1 MLPQINLSKKVFN
14 ISSLQWKSP
23 NVTVRS
29 CKILFDEIRPLT
41 EDIIEPHELLDDVIV
56 ISKTSEKSC
65 QMKEAEKEKNDL
77 PIVVVGSGCACAVF
91 RGADIFAPGIM
102 GATLTM
108 NKDDKVLVYADL
120 SNKLLKG
127 WEKKY
132 IFWLQFWNSIQTLV
146 RYIKKGKMDKEQKK

>member
-1 MLPQINLSKKVFN
+1 MVPKRLSCKKSCFLKSTWVKK
-14 ISSLQWKSP
+14 SSIFHLYNEKSP

-29 CKILFDEIRPLT
+29 CKILFIEIRPLT
-41 EDIIEPHELLDDVIV
+41 EDIVESHELLDDVIT
-56 ISKTSEKSC
+56 ISKTAEKSC
-65 QMKEAEKEKNDL
+65 QIDEAEKEKNDL

-108 NKDDKVLVYADL
+108 NKNDKVLVYADL

-127 WEKKY
+127 MKNTN
-132 IFWLQFWNSIQTLV
+132 F
-146 RYIKKGKMDKEQKK
+146 

>member
-1 MLPQINLSKKVFN
+1 MQINLSKKC
-14 ISSLQWKSP
+14 LQYFIF
-23 NVTVRS
+23 RS

-41 EDIIEPHELLDDVIV
+41 EDIVEPHELLDDVII
-56 ISKTSEKSC
+56 ISKTAEKSC
-65 QMKEAEKEKNDL
+65 QIEEVGKGKSDL

-127 WEKKY
+127 WEKTHKLLIKILKFKY
-132 IFWLQFWNSIQTLV
+132 
-146 RYIKKGKMDKEQKK
+146 